1 MNKKGLIMA
10 RRMKVSSKI
19 MLTLFPILLIP
30 CLIGAA
36 LWLRWK
42 TDGVYS
48 RFDNEATAVL
58 SELRSQTTGN
68 AELVSNSALIALN
81 RRSFLEFCTGDMDAD
96 GLALVKFAQNELQD
110 MRYIFQSNPL
120 ISEASF
126 YFDND
131 AVYEIWPLIYSADRL
146 GGTAFEGLDLRGQSG
161 VYVADAEKGELSCCY
176 AVYLD
181 VTRVGM
187 LVLRLDIEPFLG
199 ELYQTIPGPAYSV
212 ALLPADGSGCFTLDP
227 EALPAAADILSAAES
242 SASGEL
248 EFECSGSAYYGAAAY
263 LPLFDSWA
271 VVLTELEALTSGP
284 RQTIF
289 FSLCAFALAAVLL
302 WLLVNYVCR
311 RLLRRLS
318 SLEENMLKVQDG
330 DLSVRIPEREG
341 GGDELDTLTHT
352 FNRMLDR
359 TKELMDENVE
369 RGLAAARAELKA
381 LQSQINSHFL
391 YNALESIRMMAEIRS
406 EPELA
411 DTIVSLGSLLR
422 YHMTWKDQTVTLRE
436 ELDCVRRYV
445 HFCGV
450 TGEAELVFEDCVSG
464 DYLNCEIPKLSI
476 QPLVENAI
484 THGLPSGH
492 GRLHIRIS
500 CSNSGG
506 WLTVCVE
513 NDGCAIP
520 PERLD
525 AIRRALDGGSVEPLE
540 ESRNGIGIVNVHRR
554 LVMSYGKGAGL
565 RLESSAEGGV
575 RVCLVMPYDGP
586 ELGGW

>member
-1 MNKKGLIMA
+1 
-10 RRMKVSSKI
+10 
-19 MLTLFPILLIP
+19 
-30 CLIGAA
+30 
-36 LWLRWK
+36 
-42 TDGVYS
+42 
-48 RFDNEATAVL
+48 
-58 SELRSQTTGN
+58 
-68 AELVSNSALIALN
+68 
-81 RRSFLEFCTGDMDAD
+81 
-96 GLALVKFAQNELQD
+96 
-110 MRYIFQSNPL
+110 
-120 ISEASF
+120 
-126 YFDND
+126 
-131 AVYEIWPLIYSADRL
+131 
-146 GGTAFEGLDLRGQSG
+146 
-161 VYVADAEKGELSCCY
+161 
-176 AVYLD
+176 
-181 VTRVGM
+181 M
-187 LVLRLDIEPFLG
+187 LVLRLDIEPFLSG
-199 ELYQTIPGPAYSV
+199 LYQTIPGPAYSV
-212 ALLPADGSGCFTLDP
+212 ALLPADGSGCFTPDP

-248 EFECSGSAYYGAAAY
+248 EFEYNGSAYYGAAAY

-422 YHMTWKDQTVTLRE
+422 YHMTWKDPVSYTHLRAHE
-436 ELDCVRRYV
+436 
-445 HFCGV
+445 
-450 TGEAELVFEDCVSG
+450 T
-464 DYLNCEIPKLSI
+464 
-476 QPLVENAI
+476 
-484 THGLPSGH
+484 
-492 GRLHIRIS
+492 
-500 CSNSGG
+500 
-506 WLTVCVE
+506 
-513 NDGCAIP
+513 
-520 PERLD
+520 
-525 AIRRALDGGSVEPLE
+525 
-540 ESRNGIGIVNVHRR
+540 
-554 LVMSYGKGAGL
+554 
-565 RLESSAEGGV
+565 
-575 RVCLVMPYDGP
+575 
-586 ELGGW
+586 